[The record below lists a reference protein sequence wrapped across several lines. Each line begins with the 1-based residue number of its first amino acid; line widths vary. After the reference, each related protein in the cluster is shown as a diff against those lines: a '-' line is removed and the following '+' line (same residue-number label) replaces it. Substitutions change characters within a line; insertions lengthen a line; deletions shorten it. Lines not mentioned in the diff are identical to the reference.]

1 MKKVLVIIPTYNES
15 RTIKTIVEKIFFL
28 NREYSILVV
37 DDSSPD
43 GTREIVE
50 KLQLSHS
57 NLFILN
63 RSKKEG
69 LGVAYCS
76 GFKWAID
83 KGYDKVVQID
93 ADLSHNPNDIP
104 KLLNESSKY
113 DLVIGSRYK
122 SGINVVN
129 WPLSRL
135 FLSYFANVY
144 SRLITGLPIKDSTG
158 GFKCYDIKVL
168 KSIDLNKI
176 KSSGYS
182 FQIEMNFI
190 TWCKNFKIIEI
201 PIIFYDRAVGESKM
215 SKKIIFEAIYMVP
228 FLKLKKILGMIK

>member
-1 MKKVLVIIPTYNES
+1 MI
-15 RTIKTIVEKIFFL
+15 
-28 NREYSILVV
+28 
-37 DDSSPD
+37 
-43 GTREIVE
+43 
-50 KLQLSHS
+50 
-57 NLFILN
+57 
-63 RSKKEG
+63 
-69 LGVAYCS
+69 
-76 GFKWAID
+76 
-83 KGYDKVVQID
+83 QID

-104 KLLNESSKY
+104 KLLNESSEY

-168 KSIDLNKI
+168 KSINLNKI

-228 FLKLKKILGMIK
+228 FLKFKKILGMIK

>member
-15 RTIKTIVEKIFFL
+15 RTIRKIVEKIFII

-50 KLQLSHS
+50 QLQLDYK
-57 NLFILN
+57 NLFLLN

-83 KGYDKVVQID
+83 KGYDKVIQID

-104 KLLNESSKY
+104 KLLNESSEY

-158 GFKCYDIKVL
+158 GFKCFDIEVL
-168 KSIDLNKI
+168 KSINLDKI

-190 TWCKNFKIIEI
+190 TWCKKFKISEI
-201 PIIFYDRAVGESKM
+201 PIIFCDRTVGESKM

-228 FLKLKKILGMIK
+228 LLRLKKFFGSIK

>member
-1 MKKVLVIIPTYNES
+1 MKVLVVIPTYNES
-15 RTIKTIVEKIFFL
+15 KTIKKIVEKIFII

-43 GTREIVE
+43 GTKEIVE
-50 KLQLSHS
+50 QLKLDYG

-83 KGYDKVVQID
+83 KEYDKVIQID
-93 ADLSHNPNDIP
+93 ADLSHNPKDIP
-104 KLLNESSKY
+104 RLLNESSEY

-122 SGINVVN
+122 SGINVDN

-158 GFKCYDIKVL
+158 GFKCFDIEVL
-168 KSIDLNKI
+168 KSINLDKI

-182 FQIEMNFI
+182 FQIEMNFRAWI
-190 TWCKNFKIIEI
+190 KGYKLKEL
-201 PIIFYDRAVGESKM
+201 PIIFSDRTIGQSKM
-215 SKKIIFEAIYMVP
+215 SKKIV
-228 FLKLKKILGMIK
+228 

>member
-15 RTIKTIVEKIFFL
+15 RTIKTIVEKIFFI